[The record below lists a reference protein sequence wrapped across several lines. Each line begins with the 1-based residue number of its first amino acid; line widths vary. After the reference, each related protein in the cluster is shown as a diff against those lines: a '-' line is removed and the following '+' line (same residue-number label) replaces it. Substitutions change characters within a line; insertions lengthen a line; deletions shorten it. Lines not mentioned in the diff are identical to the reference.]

1 MMPKAQRRNPRMR
14 GLRED
19 AQEALTRLAKLK
31 TTTNSLKAAFD
42 DAHKV
47 GMEALKRRDFKA
59 LRNAIELERKAI
71 EALSNSAVTPR
82 RRRR

>member
-19 AQEALTRLAKLK
+19 AQEALTRLAKRK

-42 DAHKV
+42 DAHKA
-47 GMEALKRRDFKA
+47 GMDALKRRDFEA
-59 LRNAIELERKAI
+59 LGNAIERERNAIK
-71 EALSNSAVTPR
+71 ALSNSAVTPKR
-82 RRRR
+82 RR

>member
-1 MMPKAQRRNPRMR
+1 MPNARSRNPRIR

-19 AQEALTRLAKLK
+19 AQEALTRLARLK
-31 TTTNSLKAAFD
+31 TTTSSLKAAFD

-47 GMEALKRRDFKA
+47 AMEALKRRDFEA

-71 EALSNSAVTPR
+71 EALSNSAVTPKR
-82 RRRR
+82 RRR

>member
-1 MMPKAQRRNPRMR
+1 MR

-19 AQEALTRLAKLK
+19 AQEDPTRLAKLK

-47 GMEALKRRDFKA
+47 GMEALKRRDFETLK
-59 LRNAIELERKAI
+59 KAI
-71 EALSNSAVTPR
+71 ERERKVIKAISNSAVTPKR
-82 RRRR
+82 RRH